1 MLIENEVTL
10 PVPPAEAWPVLL
22 DLEQIA
28 PCLPGAEITAAD
40 GDVFEGKAKI
50 KVGPVTAEYKGVAEF
65 VEQNEESHRAV
76 IKATGKD
83 ARGQGNVAANI
94 TASLVPEGSGSKIL
108 VQTDLNITGKLA
120 QFGQG
125 VVQDAAAGIIG
136 TFAERLGKLLASQS
150 GEEDSPGTS
159 APGQVGEPAASRGT
173 HGEPETL
180 DVLKLARGAST
191 NRLPSVSR
199 RSAALVSV
207 VAGVVSV
214 TAAASGTRSS
224 VVAVVAAGIGSF
236 AAGYSLGLH
245 SSESTRPTCAT
256 A

>member
-28 PCLPGAEITAAD
+28 PCLPGAKITAAD
-40 GDVFEGKAKI
+40 GDIFEGKAKI
-50 KVGPVTAEYKGVAEF
+50 KVGPITAEYKGVAEF
-65 VEQNEESHRAV
+65 VERSEEFHRAV

-136 TFAERLGKLLASQS
+136 TFAQRLGKLLASQS
-150 GEEDSPGTS
+150 GEEDSSGTS
-159 APGQVGEPAASRGT
+159 VPSQVGESAASRRV
-173 HGEPETL
+173 HEECDTL
-180 DVLKLARGAST
+180 DVLKLARGVSK

-199 RSAALVSV
+199 RAVALVSV

-214 TAAASGTRSS
+214 TAAASGARSS
-224 VVAVVAAGIGSF
+224 VVAVVAAGIGAF
-236 AAGYSLGLH
+236 AAGYSLGLFN
-245 SSESTRPTCAT
+245 SESSRSASAT
-256 A
+256 E